1 MPESSNAEDARD
13 AKEAKEV
20 GRPQHGGCLNFG
32 KEGAMNQLRRLPM
45 KTLCIRHDKGQRIPV
60 FVLLLALFATFVPS
74 YSHAQE
80 ATAVSFPSTDGVPL
94 KGYLFGSG
102 KTGVILTH
110 MFPTD
115 QKSWFDFA
123 KKLANEG
130 FTAMTFDFR
139 GYGESGGSKEVSQI
153 DRDLEGAYLYL
164 KPKAQKIFLIGAS
177 MGATASIRV
186 ASQQPV
192 AGVVCISDPV
202 SFRGL
207 DAEGAIAKVKA
218 PALFIATEED
228 GGGRYAVSARNLHQ
242 KARGKK
248 DLLILSGSAHG
259 TFLFQTPHKEQLE
272 RKILEFLKNP

>member
-1 MPESSNAEDARD
+1 
-13 AKEAKEV
+13 
-20 GRPQHGGCLNFG
+20 
-32 KEGAMNQLRRLPM
+32 M

-60 FVLLLALFATFVPS
+60 FIFLLALFVAFVPS

-80 ATAVSFPSTDGVPL
+80 ATAVSFSSTDGIRL

-115 QKSWFDFA
+115 QKSWFEFA

-130 FTAMTFDFR
+130 YTAMTFDFR
-139 GYGESGGSKEVSQI
+139 GYGESGGSKEISQI

-164 KPKAQKIFLIGAS
+164 KPKAQKIFLVGAS
-177 MGATASIRV
+177 MGGTASVRV
-186 ASQQPV
+186 ASRQPV
-192 AGVVCISDPV
+192 AGVVCISGPV

-207 DAEGAIAKVKA
+207 DAQDAIGEIKA
-218 PALFIATEED
+218 PSLFIATEED
-228 GGGRYAVSARNLHQ
+228 GGGRFSVSARDLHQ
-242 KARGKK
+242 KAQGKK

-259 TFLFQTPHKEQLE
+259 TFLFQSPHKEQVE
-272 RKILEFLKNP
+272 KKILEFLKNP